1 MVVAVLFSS
10 ALGLFGQA
18 AEPLR
23 VATFDVDATPPVGY
37 MMAYDPVV
45 RLDAMT
51 LRCRGVVLL
60 GQAEPIVLCAVDWL
74 GIANEAHDVFRER
87 LAKAAGTT
95 PERVAVHALHQHDA
109 PRCNFSAEALLEQ
122 HGISRLCPYLEML
135 FVSIAGRRHGRVI
148 ATPQEAD

>member
-1 MVVAVLFSS
+1 MALAVLFSS
-10 ALGLFGQA
+10 ALGMFGAA

-60 GQAEPIVLCAVDWL
+60 GQAEPIVL
-74 GIANEAHDVFRER
+74 
-87 LAKAAGTT
+87 
-95 PERVAVHALHQHDA
+95 
-109 PRCNFSAEALLEQ
+109 
-122 HGISRLCPYLEML
+122 
-135 FVSIAGRRHGRVI
+135 
-148 ATPQEAD
+148 